1 MFTYNILKVE
11 IARKI
16 VLYSIPP
23 FIIYAVSDYLLTDKN
38 QFNNHSNIV
47 SALLIILFII
57 YYFFEKMK
65 TVVMYPLYQSIVFWI
80 CVGFFL
86 YFTGTFFF
94 FLFIKSS
101 NDTEFKILMNSI
113 YGIVTIAKNVLLCLS
128 LFANENIEESS
139 DELHLPSEID
149 LDEFSL
155 INLKN
160 R

>member
-1 MFTYNILKVE
+1 
-11 IARKI
+11 
-16 VLYSIPP
+16 
-23 FIIYAVSDYLLTDKN
+23 
-38 QFNNHSNIV
+38 
-47 SALLIILFII
+47 
-57 YYFFEKMK
+57 MK
-65 TVVMYPLYQSIVFWI
+65 TVVMYPLYQSITFWI

-94 FLFIKSS
+94 ILFIKSS

-113 YGIVTIAKNVLLCLS
+113 YGIVTITKNVLLCLS